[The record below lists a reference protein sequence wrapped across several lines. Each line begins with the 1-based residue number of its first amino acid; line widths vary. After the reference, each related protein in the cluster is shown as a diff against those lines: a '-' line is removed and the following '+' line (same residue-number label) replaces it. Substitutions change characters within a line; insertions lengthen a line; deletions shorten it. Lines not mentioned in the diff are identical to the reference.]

1 MIHEFKQHREDV
13 DWRNPSISR
22 CLRKTRSEPNTVLYE
37 EGQAEDWDRSEKHKM
52 GWEAF
57 KQLLM
62 AVP

>member
-37 EGQAEDWDRSEKHKM
+37 EGQAEDWDHSEKHKM

-57 KQLLM
+57 K
-62 AVP
+62 